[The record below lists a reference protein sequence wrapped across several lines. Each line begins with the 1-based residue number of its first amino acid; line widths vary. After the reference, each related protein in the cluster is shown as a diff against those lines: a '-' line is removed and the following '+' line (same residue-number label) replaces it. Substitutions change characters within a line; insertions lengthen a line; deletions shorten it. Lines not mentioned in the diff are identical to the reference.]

1 MLFCVKLADINTF
14 IPVSQREER
23 CVYCYNEKL
32 EGKGCTS
39 KDNIEMD
46 LKTVR

>member
-1 MLFCVKLADINTF
+1 VKLAGINTF
-14 IPVSQREER
+14 IPFGEREER
-23 CVYCYNEKL
+23 CIYCCNEKL
-32 EGKGCTS
+32 EGKGCTR